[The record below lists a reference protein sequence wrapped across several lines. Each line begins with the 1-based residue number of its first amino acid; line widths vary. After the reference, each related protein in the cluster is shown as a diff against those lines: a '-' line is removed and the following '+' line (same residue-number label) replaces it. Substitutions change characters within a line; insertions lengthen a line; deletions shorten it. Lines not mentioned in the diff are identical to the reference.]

1 MAPGPRFTVSPP
13 PIAARPVGTL
23 MTTLDPTTFAVDGNS
38 SRWLNGVTFTP
49 IGCDPL
55 RRINNDCLP
64 DSKTLD
70 GFDDEV
76 SFDAFVIYDGR
87 ECSTLSGQNIQGY
100 VDIRLSAFLSQQLAA
115 ELMAGGARVYSGGS
129 PRVNPSLSSAADVIG
144 TTATSAM
151 DGLYVIE
158 NALADVLNGGVGVI
172 HVSPG
177 MLTVLASG
185 GGLQFINGRYQTPTG
200 HFVIGDAG
208 YVGTEP
214 GEFEGDTA
222 ADEFWIYGSGLIS
235 WTTTEAMPVGT
246 LQHERMDFTRN
257 IDAVIAERAAIFTFD
272 PCAVV
277 ATRVNVVGLSSDGSD
292 DALLEE

>member
-1 MAPGPRFTVSPP
+1 
-13 PIAARPVGTL
+13 
-23 MTTLDPTTFAVDGNS
+23 MTTIDPTTFAVDGNS

-55 RRINNDCLP
+55 RRIANDCLP

-100 VDIRLSAFLSQQLAA
+100 VDLRLSALSSEQLAA
-115 ELMAGGARVYSGGS
+115 ELMVGGARVYNGAS
-129 PRVNPSLSSAADVIG
+129 PRINPSLASAADDLG
-144 TTATSAM
+144 STASSLF
-151 DGLYVIE
+151 DGLYLIE
-158 NALADVLNGGVGVI
+158 TALADLLSGGVGII
-172 HVSPG
+172 HVTAG
-177 MLTVLASG
+177 MLTLLQSG

-208 YVGTEP
+208 YLGGAPTAY
-214 GEFEGDTA
+214 GGGGD
-222 ADEFWIYGSGLIS
+222 ADDRWIYGSGLVS
-235 WTTTEAMPVGT
+235 WTASEAMPVGT
-246 LQHERMDFTRN
+246 LPHERMDFTRN
-257 IDAVIAERAAIFTFD
+257 IDAVIAERAALFTFD

-277 ATRVNVVGLSSDGSD
+277 ATRVNIADVALST
-292 DALLEE
+292 